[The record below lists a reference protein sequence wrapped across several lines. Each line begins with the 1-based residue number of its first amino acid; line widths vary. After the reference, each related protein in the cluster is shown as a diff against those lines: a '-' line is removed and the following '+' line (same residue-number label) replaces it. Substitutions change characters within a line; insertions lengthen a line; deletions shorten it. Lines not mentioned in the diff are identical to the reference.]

1 MQTRH
6 PCFSRFLGPVLLL
19 LACCA
24 TGLVHAQAPTNP
36 TGDDNQRA
44 IVYRIATND
53 RIRVGVFQEP
63 DLDII
68 ARVDMKGTVN
78 LPLLGQ
84 IKVQNLTIND
94 AEKIIE
100 SAYRDGR
107 YLRSPQVTITVEEY
121 APREVSIQGQVR
133 NPARYTLPIEQPMT
147 VLELVTRA
155 GGFTDTAR
163 GTAVSVTRIK
173 EDGTKEVFTVDVESL
188 IKGKNRARAG
198 DNSLILLPGD
208 IVYVPER
215 LI

>member
-1 MQTRH
+1 MITRS
-6 PCFSRFLGPVLLL
+6 PRSFICRGLFLL
-19 LACCA
+19 LASSCIVSSSWAQNTAAQTTDA
-24 TGLVHAQAPTNP
+24 T
-36 TGDDNQRA
+36 QRA

-84 IKVQNLTIND
+84 IKVQNLTINE
-94 AEKIIE
+94 AERIIE
-100 SAYRDGR
+100 TSYRDGR

>member
-1 MQTRH
+1 MQTRQ
-6 PCFSRFLGPVLLL
+6 PCFSRLRGLILLV

-24 TGLVHAQAPTNP
+24 PSIAPAQAPTNP

-100 SAYRDGR
+100 NAYRDGR

-133 NPARYTLPIEQPMT
+133 NPARYTLPIEQTMT

-173 EDGTKEVFTVDVESL
+173 DDGTKEVFSVDVESL
-188 IKGKNRARAG
+188 IKGKNRATAG

-215 LI
+215 FI

>member
-1 MQTRH
+1 MQTRQ
-6 PCFSRFLGPVLLL
+6 PCFSRLRGLILLV

-24 TGLVHAQAPTNP
+24 PSIAPAQAPTNP

-100 SAYRDGR
+100 NAYRDGR

-133 NPARYTLPIEQPMT
+133 NPARYTLPIEQTMT

-155 GGFTDTAR
+155 GGFT
-163 GTAVSVTRIK
+163 AVSVTRIK
-173 EDGTKEVFTVDVESL
+173 DDGTKEVFSVDVESL
-188 IKGKNRARAG
+188 IKGKNRATAG

-215 LI
+215 FI

>member
-1 MQTRH
+1 MKTR
-6 PCFSRFLGPVLLL
+6 PLGSLRFHSLALVLL
-19 LACCA
+19 ASCTA
-24 TGLVHAQAPTNP
+24 GMVHAQAPTNP

-94 AEKIIE
+94 AEKTIE
-100 SAYRDGR
+100 NAYRDGR

-133 NPARYTLPIEQPMT
+133 NPARYTLPIEQTMT

-173 EDGTKEVFTVDVESL
+173 EDGSKEVFTVDVESL

>member
-1 MQTRH
+1 MNT
-6 PCFSRFLGPVLLL
+6 PPLSFLCLRGLVLLL
-19 LACCA
+19 LTAMA
-24 TGLVHAQAPTNP
+24 PNLAPAQAPTNP
-36 TGDDNQRA
+36 AGAETQRA
-44 IVYRIATND
+44 IAYRIATND

-84 IKVQNLTIND
+84 IKVQNYTISE
-94 AEKIIE
+94 AEKTIE
-100 SAYRDGR
+100 TAYRDGR
-107 YLRSPQVTITVEEY
+107 FLRNPQVTITVEEY

>member
-1 MQTRH
+1 MQPRP
-6 PCFSRFLGPVLLL
+6 PCFSRFLGLILFV
-19 LACCA
+19 LACTA
-24 TGLVHAQAPTNP
+24 PNLAPAQTPTNP

-84 IKVQNLTIND
+84 VKVQNLTINE
-94 AEKIIE
+94 AEKVIE
-100 SAYRDGR
+100 DAYRDGR

-133 NPARYTLPIEQPMT
+133 NPARYTLPIEQTMT

-163 GTAVSVTRIK
+163 GTAVMVTRIK

-188 IKGKNRARAG
+188 IKGRTRAKAG